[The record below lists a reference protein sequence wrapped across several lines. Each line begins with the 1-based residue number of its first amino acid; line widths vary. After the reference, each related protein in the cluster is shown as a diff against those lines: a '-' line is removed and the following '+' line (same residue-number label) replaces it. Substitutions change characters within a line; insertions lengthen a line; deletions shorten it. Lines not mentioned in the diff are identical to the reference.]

1 MEFLQGRIKE
11 TLHIV
16 LQFLEHI
23 HAEIK
28 HLRIILAV
36 GIIFFLRFH
45 KRPKEKEILGLLPLL
60 NLKF

>member
-16 LQFLEHI
+16 LQYLEHI

-36 GIIFFLRFH
+36 GIIFFFKISQKT
-45 KRPKEKEILGLLPLL
+45 KRKRNTWIVTPS
-60 NLKF
+60 